1 MKTRKNRLKINKTK
15 FIFGKQLKLQAFR
28 YRLSLIVKT
37 SKIECNKVIPLL
49 LNKNRLFF
57 DFNSIPPCLQQWLP
71 IITEA
76 SKIQCRM
83 VIPWVI
89 NENRLLFLNLSQH
102 GLQIAS
108 DI

>member
-1 MKTRKNRLKINKTK
+1 M
-15 FIFGKQLKLQAFR
+15 
-28 YRLSLIVKT
+28 
-37 SKIECNKVIPLL
+37 ECNKGIPL
-49 LNKNRLFF
+49 RIDRYFF

-71 IITEA
+71 IIAET

-83 VIPWVI
+83 VISQVLDD
-89 NENRLLFLNLSQH
+89 NQSLFLNLSQR